1 MRSTWLRARSPEG
14 GDLRTTADAA
24 CRLGE
29 RIHPDDGR
37 MAITAYPK
45 SPDSSTSGDHLPQA
59 TLDDQSRDGFRG
71 GGMRRLMTLAIGLVW
86 LGATGAHAQDDVERF
101 TDGDAAHGASLYK
114 RYCAGCHGEDG
125 RGGAHTF
132 MPHVGNLAE
141 KDYIEFIPDGFLFT
155 VIAEGG
161 VAVGKSG
168 YMPAWRGTL
177 SEQDIKDVIAFIRT
191 LPTY

>member
-1 MRSTWLRARSPEG
+1 
-14 GDLRTTADAA
+14 
-24 CRLGE
+24 
-29 RIHPDDGR
+29 
-37 MAITAYPK
+37 
-45 SPDSSTSGDHLPQA
+45 
-59 TLDDQSRDGFRG
+59 
-71 GGMRRLMTLAIGLVW
+71 MRRLITLAIGLLW
-86 LGATGAHAQDDVERF
+86 LATGGVAAQSEVDPSEVERF
-101 TDGDAAHGASLYK
+101 TDGDAARGATLYQ
-114 RYCAGCHGEDG
+114 RYCRGCHGEDG

-132 MPHVGNLAE
+132 MPHIGNLTK

>member
-1 MRSTWLRARSPEG
+1 M
-14 GDLRTTADAA
+14 
-24 CRLGE
+24 RLGFVVAL
-29 RIHPDDGR
+29 GV
-37 MAITAYPK
+37 A
-45 SPDSSTSGDHLPQA
+45 S
-59 TLDDQSRDGFRG
+59 
-71 GGMRRLMTLAIGLVW
+71 W
-86 LGATGAHAQDDVERF
+86 LGAGAALAADDAALEDVERF
-101 TDGDAAHGASLYK
+101 TDGDAAHGAALYK
-114 RYCAGCHGEDG
+114 RYCRGCHGEDG

-132 MPHVGNLAE
+132 MPHIGNLTK

-161 VAVGKSG
+161 AAVGKSG